1 MNRRKAMIG
10 WLVYSLAKPIVM
22 QVAKRKA
29 KSAVPTKGGKSRLPK
44 VAAAVA
50 AVGAVIGGLAFW
62 RTRSSDDDSPES

>member
-1 MNRRKAMIG
+1 MIG

-29 KSAVPTKGGKSRLPK
+29 KSAVPTKGKSRLPK

-62 RTRSSDDDSPES
+62 RTRSSGDDSPES